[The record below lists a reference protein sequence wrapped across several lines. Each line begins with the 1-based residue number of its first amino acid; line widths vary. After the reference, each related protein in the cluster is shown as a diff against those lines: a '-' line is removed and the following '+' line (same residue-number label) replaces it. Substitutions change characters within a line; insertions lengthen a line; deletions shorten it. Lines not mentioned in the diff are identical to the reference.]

1 MKLPLAGSYSTDQLE
16 TFCPRNFETVASK
29 IQQAGANTS
38 WTFFCIFVLCSGVW
52 PSVYVVLCLCVF
64 RDVARFC
71 FFFLIVLKRKLLN
84 KYSVL
89 SSAFLLFCCEYSM
102 FFIITCCVC
111 VYCGIVCCVA
121 TVLSVRLL
129 FLVCYVVSPYNF
141 ACGHFTGC
149 VLCLCVFVNVFVD

>member
-1 MKLPLAGSYSTDQLE
+1 MFNSHSFTFWSMKLPLAGSYSTDQLE
-16 TFCPRNFETVASK
+16 TFCPRNFETATSK

-38 WTFFCIFVLCSGVW
+38 WAFFCIFVLCSGVW

-89 SSAFLLFCCEYSM
+89 FSAFCSFVVSTVCFSLLHVLY
-102 FFIITCCVC
+102 
-111 VYCGIVCCVA
+111 VYCVIVCCVA
-121 TVLSVRLL
+121 TVLSVWLL
-129 FLVCYVVSPYNF
+129 FLVCYVVSS
-141 ACGHFTGC
+141 
-149 VLCLCVFVNVFVD
+149 